1 MSKKWT
7 ESQLEKIYIYH
18 PELRLVPLMKID
30 DVVVEFLK
38 IHEVEARPPKNTS
51 RRDGAIAGA
60 ITGMAGAD
68 VGGDAFLIQGQNKQT
83 QLQEWTSW
91 KQWSLSHKDFAE
103 FKNKLNADAI
113 AKNTEIEK
121 KLYSPEFIEKWEVKL
136 KKDEEEA
143 VIRKRQEKVKQEE
156 QDTKEFQRFIGFFLI
171 FFVGI
176 AILIGIQSSKD
187 NSQNNS
193 SRSQEV
199 ETWMFK

>member
-113 AKNTEIEK
+113 SKNAEIEK
-121 KLYSPEFIEKWEVKL
+121 KLYAPEFVEKWERKL

-143 VIRKRQEKVKQEE
+143 IIRKQKEKAKEE
-156 QDTKEFQRFIGFFLI
+156 QQHTNEVLRFFGFFVL

-176 AILIGIQSSKD
+176 AFIAGIQNNK
-187 NSQNNS
+187 NNYQNNS
-193 SRSQEV
+193 SSFPMV
-199 ETWMFK
+199 ETRNV

>member
-7 ESQLEKIYIYH
+7 ESQLNRIYTH
-18 PELRLVPLMKID
+18 NPELRLVPLMKID

-38 IHEVEARPPKNTS
+38 IHEVEARPPKDTS
-51 RRDGAIAGA
+51 KRDGAIAGA

-103 FKNKLNADAI
+103 FKNKLNAEAI
-113 AKNTEIEK
+113 AKNAEIEK
-121 KLYSPEFIEKWEVKL
+121 KLYAPEFIEKWEVKL

-143 VIRKRQEKVKQEE
+143 ILKKRKEKAKEE
-156 QDTKEFQRFIGFFLI
+156 QQNTNEFLRFIGFFVI
-171 FFVGI
+171 FFIGI
-176 AILIGIQSSKD
+176 AFVAGIQNNK
-187 NSQNNS
+187 NKYQNNS
-193 SRSQEV
+193 SRFQEFEIRNV
-199 ETWMFK
+199 

>member
-7 ESQLEKIYIYH
+7 ESQLNKIYTYH
-18 PELRLVPLMKID
+18 PELRLLPLMKID

-38 IHEVEARPPKNTS
+38 IHEVDARPPKDTS
-51 RRDGAIAGA
+51 KRDGAIAGA

-103 FKNKLNADAI
+103 FKNKLNAEAI

-121 KLYSPEFIEKWEVKL
+121 KLYAPEFIEKWEVKL

-143 VIRKRQEKVKQEE
+143 IIKKRKEKAKEE
-156 QDTKEFQRFIGFFLI
+156 QQNTNEFLRFIGFFVI
-171 FFVGI
+171 FFIGI
-176 AILIGIQSSKD
+176 AFVASIQNNK
-187 NSQNNS
+187 NNYQNNS
-193 SRSQEV
+193 SRFQEFEIRNV
-199 ETWMFK
+199 

>member
-7 ESQLEKIYIYH
+7 ESQLNKIYTYH

-30 DVVVEFLK
+30 DVVDEFLK
-38 IHEVEARPPKNTS
+38 IHEVEARPPKDTS
-51 RRDGAIAGA
+51 KRDGAIAGA

-103 FKNKLNADAI
+103 FKNNLNAEAI

-121 KLYSPEFIEKWEVKL
+121 KLYAPEFIEKWEAKL
-136 KKDEEEA
+136 KKEEEEA
-143 VIRKRQEKVKQEE
+143 TIRKRKEKAKEE
-156 QDTKEFQRFIGFFLI
+156 QQHTNEVLRFFGFFTFFLI
-171 FFVGI
+171 FLGI
-176 AILIGIQSSKD
+176 YSGIKD
-187 NSQNNS
+187 NQNNYDYNG
-193 SRSQEV
+193 SRLQKV
-199 ETWMFK
+199 EIRIV

>member
-7 ESQLEKIYIYH
+7 EFQLNKIYTYH
-18 PELRLVPLMKID
+18 PELRLVPLMKLD

-68 VGGDAFLIQGQNKQT
+68 VGGDAFLIKGQNKQT

-91 KQWSLSHKDFAE
+91 KQWSLSHKDFTE
-103 FKNKLNADAI
+103 FKNKLNAEAI

-121 KLYSPEFIEKWEVKL
+121 KLYAPEFVEKWESKL
-136 KKDEEEA
+136 KKEEEEA
-143 VIRKRQEKVKQEE
+143 IIKKRKEKANEE
-156 QDTKEFQRFIGFFLI
+156 QQHTNEVLRFFGFFVVLLI
-171 FFVGI
+171 FLRVYAGI
-176 AILIGIQSSKD
+176 KD
-187 NSQNNS
+187 NQNNYNYKS
-193 SRSQEV
+193 SRSHEV
-199 ETWMFK
+199 EIRNV

>member
-7 ESQLEKIYIYH
+7 EFQLNKIYTYH
-18 PELRLVPLMKID
+18 PELRLVPLMKLD

-68 VGGDAFLIQGQNKQT
+68 VGGDAFLIKGQNKQT

-103 FKNKLNADAI
+103 FKNKLNAEAI
-113 AKNTEIEK
+113 TKNTEIEK

-136 KKDEEEA
+136 KKDEEETI
-143 VIRKRQEKVKQEE
+143 IRKRKEKLKEE
-156 QDTKEFQRFIGFFLI
+156 QQHTNEVLRFFGFFAFFLI
-171 FFVGI
+171 CLGI
-176 AILIGIQSSKD
+176 YAGIKD
-187 NSQNNS
+187 NQDNYKYNS
-193 SRSQEV
+193 SISQVV
-199 ETWMFK
+199 ETKNA

>member
-1 MSKKWT
+1 
-7 ESQLEKIYIYH
+7 
-18 PELRLVPLMKID
+18 MKID

-113 AKNTEIEK
+113 SKNAEIEK
-121 KLYSPEFIEKWEVKL
+121 KLYAPEFVDKWERKL
-136 KKDEEEA
+136 KKDEEEEL
-143 VIRKRQEKVKQEE
+143 IRERQEKAKQEE
-156 QDTKEFQRFIGFFLI
+156 QNKKDTRILFVFFLI
-171 FFVGI
+171 TFLGL
-176 AILIGIQSSKD
+176 AILSRIESNKD
-187 NSQNNS
+187 NSPNNI

>member
-7 ESQLEKIYIYH
+7 ESQLNKIYTYH

-30 DVVVEFLK
+30 DVVDEFLK
-38 IHEVEARPPKNTS
+38 IHEVEARPPKDTS
-51 RRDGAIAGA
+51 KRDGAIAGA
-60 ITGMAGAD
+60 IKGMAGAD

-113 AKNTEIEK
+113 AKNAEIEK
-121 KLYSPEFIEKWEVKL
+121 KLYAPEFVEKWERKL
-136 KKDEEEA
+136 KKDEEEEL
-143 VIRKRQEKVKQEE
+143 IRERQEKAKQEE
-156 QDTKEFQRFIGFFLI
+156 QNTKETRIFFGFFLI
-171 FFVGI
+171 IFLGL
-176 AILIGIQSSKD
+176 AILRGIESNKD
-187 NSQNNS
+187 NSPNNI

>member
-7 ESQLEKIYIYH
+7 EFQLNRIYTYN

-38 IHEVEARPPKNTS
+38 IHEVEARPPKDTS
-51 RRDGAIAGA
+51 KRDGAIAGA

-103 FKNKLNADAI
+103 FKNKLNAEAI
-113 AKNTEIEK
+113 AKNAEIEK
-121 KLYSPEFIEKWEVKL
+121 KLYAPEFIEKWEVKL

-143 VIRKRQEKVKQEE
+143 IIRKRKEKAKEE
-156 QDTKEFQRFIGFFLI
+156 QQNTNEFLRFIGFFVI
-171 FFVGI
+171 FFIGI
-176 AILIGIQSSKD
+176 AFVAGIQNNK
-187 NSQNNS
+187 NNYQNNS
-193 SRSQEV
+193 SRFQEFEIRNV
-199 ETWMFK
+199 

>member
-91 KQWSLSHKDFAE
+91 KQWSLSHKDFTE

-113 AKNTEIEK
+113 SKNAEIEK
-121 KLYSPEFIEKWEVKL
+121 KLYAPEFVERWETKL

>member
-1 MSKKWT
+1 MRKKWT

-38 IHEVEARPPKNTS
+38 IHEVEARPPRNRS
-51 RRDGAIAGA
+51 RVDGAIAGA

-103 FKNKLNADAI
+103 FKNKLNAETI
-113 AKNTEIEK
+113 AKNKEIEK
-121 KLYSPEFIEKWEVKL
+121 KLYSAEFIDKWESKL
-136 KKDEEEA
+136 KKDKEKAIKEEA
-143 VIRKRQEKVKQEE
+143 RQKA
-156 QDTKEFQRFIGFFLI
+156 QDDKEFARFYGFFGILI
-171 FFVGI
+171 LVAII
-176 AILIGIQSSKD
+176 AIVAAS
-187 NSQNNS
+187 NNQNNS
-193 SRSQEV
+193 NYRDSNSQEV

>member
-7 ESQLEKIYIYH
+7 EFQLNKIYTYH

-38 IHEVEARPPKNTS
+38 IHEVEARPPKDTS
-51 RRDGAIAGA
+51 KRDGAIAGA

-91 KQWSLSHKDFAE
+91 KQWSLSHQDFAE
-103 FKNKLNADAI
+103 FKNKLNAEAI

-121 KLYSPEFIEKWEVKL
+121 KLYAPEFIEKWEVKI
-136 KKDEEEA
+136 KKEEEEA
-143 VIRKRQEKVKQEE
+143 IIRKRKEKAKEE
-156 QDTKEFQRFIGFFLI
+156 QQNTNEFLRFFGFFAFFLI
-171 FFVGI
+171 FLGI
-176 AILIGIQSSKD
+176 YAGIKD
-187 NSQNNS
+187 NQNNYDYNG
-193 SRSQEV
+193 SRFQEFEIRNV
-199 ETWMFK
+199 

>member
-7 ESQLEKIYIYH
+7 ESQLNRIYTYN

-38 IHEVEARPPKNTS
+38 IHEVEARPPKDTS
-51 RRDGAIAGA
+51 KRDGAIAGA

-103 FKNKLNADAI
+103 FKNKLNAEAI

-121 KLYSPEFIEKWEVKL
+121 KLYAPEFIEKWEVKL

-143 VIRKRQEKVKQEE
+143 IIRKRKEKAKEE
-156 QDTKEFQRFIGFFLI
+156 QQNTNEFLRFIGFFVI

-176 AILIGIQSSKD
+176 AFITGIQNNK
-187 NSQNNS
+187 NNYQNNS
-193 SRSQEV
+193 SRSFEV
-199 ETWMFK
+199 EIRNV

>member
-7 ESQLEKIYIYH
+7 EFQLNKIYTFH

-38 IHEVEARPPKNTS
+38 IHEVEARPPKDTS
-51 RRDGAIAGA
+51 KRDGAIAGA

-91 KQWSLSHKDFAE
+91 KQWSLSHQDFAE
-103 FKNKLNADAI
+103 FKNKLNAEANS
-113 AKNTEIEK
+113 KNQEIEK
-121 KLYSPEFIEKWEVKL
+121 KLYATEFIEKWEAKL

-143 VIRKRQEKVKQEE
+143 IIRKRKEKVKQEQ
-156 QDTKEFQRFIGFFLI
+156 QDTNEFLRFFGFFV
-171 FFVGI
+171 FFLVAVGI
-176 AILIGIQSSKD
+176 YAGIKD
-187 NSQNNS
+187 NQNDYNYKS
-193 SRSQEV
+193 SRSHEV
-199 ETWMFK
+199 EIRNV

>member
-7 ESQLEKIYIYH
+7 ESQLNRIYTYN

-38 IHEVEARPPKNTS
+38 IHEVEARPPKDTS
-51 RRDGAIAGA
+51 KRDGAIAGA

-103 FKNKLNADAI
+103 FKNKLNAEAI
-113 AKNTEIEK
+113 AKNAEIEK
-121 KLYSPEFIEKWEVKL
+121 KLYAPEFIEKWEVKL

-143 VIRKRQEKVKQEE
+143 ILKKRKEKAKEE
-156 QDTKEFQRFIGFFLI
+156 QQNTNEFLRFIGFFVI
-171 FFVGI
+171 FFIGI
-176 AILIGIQSSKD
+176 AFVAGIQNNK
-187 NSQNNS
+187 NNYQNNS
-193 SRSQEV
+193 SRFQEFEIRNV
-199 ETWMFK
+199 

>member
-7 ESQLEKIYIYH
+7 ESQLNRIYTH
-18 PELRLVPLMKID
+18 NPELRLVPLMKID

-38 IHEVEARPPKNTS
+38 IHEVEARPPKDTS
-51 RRDGAIAGA
+51 KRDGAIAGA

-103 FKNKLNADAI
+103 FKNKLNAEAI
-113 AKNTEIEK
+113 AKNAEIEK
-121 KLYSPEFIEKWEVKL
+121 KLYAPEFIEKWEVKL

-143 VIRKRQEKVKQEE
+143 ILKKRKEKAKEE
-156 QDTKEFQRFIGFFLI
+156 QQNTNEFLRFIGFFVI
-171 FFVGI
+171 FFIGI
-176 AILIGIQSSKD
+176 AFVASIQNNK
-187 NSQNNS
+187 NNYQNNS
-193 SRSQEV
+193 SRFQEFEIRNV
-199 ETWMFK
+199 

>member
-1 MSKKWT
+1 MHLTS
-7 ESQLEKIYIYH
+7 LNKIYTYH

-38 IHEVEARPPKNTS
+38 IHEVEARPPKDTS
-51 RRDGAIAGA
+51 KRDGAIAGA

-91 KQWSLSHKDFAE
+91 KQWSLSHQDFAE
-103 FKNKLNADAI
+103 FKNKLNAEAI

-121 KLYSPEFIEKWEVKL
+121 KLYAPEFIEKWEVKL

-143 VIRKRQEKVKQEE
+143 IIRKRKEKAKEE
-156 QDTKEFQRFIGFFLI
+156 QQNTNEFLRFIGFFVI
-171 FFVGI
+171 FFIGI
-176 AILIGIQSSKD
+176 AFVASIQNNK
-187 NSQNNS
+187 NNYQNNS
-193 SRSQEV
+193 SRFQEIEIRNV
-199 ETWMFK
+199 

>member
-1 MSKKWT
+1 MNKKWT
-7 ESQLEKIYIYH
+7 ESQLNKIYTYH

-38 IHEVEARPPKNTS
+38 IHEVEARPPKDTS
-51 RRDGAIAGA
+51 KRDGAIAGA
-60 ITGMAGAD
+60 ITGIAGAD
-68 VGGDAFLIQGQNKQT
+68 VGGDTFLIQGQNKQT

-113 AKNTEIEK
+113 SKNAEIEK
-121 KLYSPEFIEKWEVKL
+121 KLYAPEFVEKWETKL
-136 KKDEEEA
+136 KKDEEEEL
-143 VIRKRQEKVKQEE
+143 IRERQEKAKQEE
-156 QDTKEFQRFIGFFLI
+156 QNTKETRIFFGFFLI
-171 FFVGI
+171 IFLGL
-176 AILIGIQSSKD
+176 AILRGIESNKD
-187 NSQNNS
+187 NSPNNI

>member
-136 KKDEEEA
+136 KKDEEEEL
-143 VIRKRQEKVKQEE
+143 IRERQEKAKQEE
-156 QDTKEFQRFIGFFLI
+156 QNTKETRIFFGFFLI
-171 FFVGI
+171 IFLGL
-176 AILIGIQSSKD
+176 AILRGIESNKD
-187 NSQNNS
+187 NSQKNI
-193 SRSQEV
+193 SRSQDV
-199 ETWMFK
+199 KTLMFK

>member
-38 IHEVEARPPKNTS
+38 IHEVDARPPNNTS

-121 KLYSPEFIEKWEVKL
+121 KLYAPEFIEKWETKL

-176 AILIGIQSSKD
+176 AILIGIQSNKD

>member
-7 ESQLEKIYIYH
+7 ESQLNRIYTH
-18 PELRLVPLMKID
+18 NPELRLVPLMKID

-38 IHEVEARPPKNTS
+38 IHEVEARPPKDTS
-51 RRDGAIAGA
+51 KRDGAIAGA

-103 FKNKLNADAI
+103 FKNKLNAEAI

-121 KLYSPEFIEKWEVKL
+121 KLYAPEFIEKWEVKL

-143 VIRKRQEKVKQEE
+143 IIKKRKEKAKEE
-156 QDTKEFQRFIGFFLI
+156 QQNTNEFLRFIGFFVI

-176 AILIGIQSSKD
+176 AFVAGIQNNK
-187 NSQNNS
+187 NNYQNNS
-193 SRSQEV
+193 SRFQGFEIRNV
-199 ETWMFK
+199 